1 MTTICGL
8 IFFVFFVFFS
18 SPNNGHTPTRYQNY
32 KPWTKFGTLW
42 KVYVYGRLWL
52 RALTWCLCYTRWQT
66 HQLEFHTAHQLLG
79 YWPYCMEG
87 HSSWVQSVTIG
98 ASWYIEHF
106 AKVGMDMDS
115 CAKEMRKE
123 FTWSPHPL
131 PNDGVQVDTLDHS
144 VLSFGRTSDT
154 ASNHVER
161 ELLAHGI
168 LFMLLGT
175 IFSSW
180 HHIQIQVSV
189 YQYFSKFLSQALLG
203 FVSCLVRCIFF
214 YQWKTPFD

>member
-1 MTTICGL
+1 MWIN
-8 IFFVFFVFFS
+8 IFFVFCFFS

-123 FTWSPHPL
+123 LHGPHTPCQMMACKLILLIIRYCHLVEHLTLL
-131 PNDGVQVDTLDHS
+131 PTMLKGNCWLMAFCSCYLVQSLVLDTTYKFRS
-144 VLSFGRTSDT
+144 MFINTSLSFSPKPY
-154 ASNHVER
+154 
-161 ELLAHGI
+161 
-168 LFMLLGT
+168 LG
-175 IFSSW
+175 
-180 HHIQIQVSV
+180 
-189 YQYFSKFLSQALLG
+189 L
-203 FVSCLVRCIFF
+203 
-214 YQWKTPFD
+214 